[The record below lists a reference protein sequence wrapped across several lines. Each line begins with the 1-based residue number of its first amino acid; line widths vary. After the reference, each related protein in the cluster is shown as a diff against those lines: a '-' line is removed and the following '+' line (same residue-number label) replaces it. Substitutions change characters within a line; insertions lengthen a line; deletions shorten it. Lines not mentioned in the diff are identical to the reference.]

1 MQAKDTDEMVIN
13 EGGDFEVQIHIQQL
27 ILRYSSIA
35 KDLGVSSDPVV
46 TVTIMEQQKS
56 TKKINKQLNV
66 TLDQILCFSLK
77 ALKPQQLLKTKCI
90 IQVFDHNNN
99 IIGSFEL
106 NLRSV
111 YYKKNHEMC
120 NQWLALKQH
129 GTIEQLVDEQL
140 VDEQLVDEQ
149 DNITGEIQC
158 LLKASVC
165 VLGANDEHY
174 IHDEN
179 KDVIDNNG
187 EILWSSSNH
196 SKPYKLTIKIYAYRD
211 LAMPKND
218 TLSLLQRY
226 MEDIEYYNKE
236 HRKITATSSEL
247 KNMTQTLSHD
257 AKEEINEKKE
267 NQLNLFCVVE
277 FGGVRLSSV
286 GYDFGQCVGTS
297 NDKVFVKFEIPIM
310 EPTVGDE
317 IKIEFWHKDSNNLI
331 SIIRENYYVIKQE
344 NYINKPRWY
353 YMYGAPIGHD
363 KNKYGKDMNNGCID
377 GTYFRGQ
384 SLIEMYITQ
393 QKQKPKPSPL
403 FDTFEAKEE
412 VALNTFETI
421 NDEINIICDI
431 YHGTEMYRVGKE
443 MFIEIAIGR
452 QYKQIAIVKS
462 DIKICL
468 GDANYKREIWNIN
481 KKLQLTIS
489 G

>member
-99 IIGSFEL
+99 IIGSFEFDL
-106 NLRSV
+106 GFV
-111 YYKKNHEMC
+111 YYQKYHGIY
-120 NQWLALKQH
+120 NQCIALTKTEQQYIEKHDEEYKQ
-129 GTIEQLVDEQL
+129 D
-140 VDEQLVDEQ
+140 
-149 DNITGEIQC
+149 ITTDGIQGF
-158 LLKASVC
+158 LTLSII
-165 VLGANDEHY
+165 VLSANDEPINHEEMEQQVRV
-174 IHDEN
+174 DQ
-179 KDVIDNNG
+179 
-187 EILWSSSNH
+187 ILLPSSITQVLCT
-196 SKPYKLTIKIYAYRD
+196 LTVKIYAYKD
-211 LAMPKND
+211 LPELYKNEPNKQD
-218 TLSLLQRY
+218 TKLKMSPTEFINY
-226 MEDIEYYNKE
+226 FKDVVPDIIPQETIANE
-236 HRKITATSSEL
+236 
-247 KNMTQTLSHD
+247 
-257 AKEEINEKKE
+257 EKK
-267 NQLNLFCVVE
+267 QKHKKRFRPFFVVQ
-277 FGGVRLSSV
+277 FGETRVQSNN
-286 GYDFGQCVGTS
+286 YDFEQCVGTS